1 MGSVPWVSYG
11 SHLPMQVARWPGR
24 ALQNVLPAWGG
35 ACHASPSKGG
45 SMGLGGGQH
54 SHPSL
59 EPLVLATSSRG
70 HLAQHG
76 PSCPRYLRSKLP
88 QGRAVPP
95 LPTPAA
101 GGLKQVPTPR
111 PAHLRA
117 SRGSFGKAVPSAAPL
132 RERKGLISMQNRK
145 PAAQEASMSA
155 VRQVRGSRSGQRAGT
170 GRGQGTHQ
178 GRSES

>member
-11 SHLPMQVARWPGR
+11 SHLPMQAARWPGR

-35 ACHASPSKGG
+35 ACHASPSEGG
-45 SMGLGGGQH
+45 PWAWGGQH

-59 EPLVLATSSRG
+59 EPLVLATSSPG

-76 PSCPRYLRSKLP
+76 PSCPRYPRSKLP

-95 LPTPAA
+95 LSTPAA

-155 VRQVRGSRSGQRAGT
+155 VRQVRGSRSGQRAG
-170 GRGQGTHQ
+170 QGTHQ
-178 GRSES
+178 GRSAS

>member
-1 MGSVPWVSYG
+1 MGSVPWVGYS
-11 SHLPMQVARWPGR
+11 SHLPMQAARWPGR
-24 ALQNVLPAWGG
+24 ALQNALPAWGG
-35 ACHASPSKGG
+35 ACHASPGKGVHG
-45 SMGLGGGQH
+45 PGGGQH

-59 EPLVLATSSRG
+59 EPLVLATSSPG

-76 PSCPRYLRSKLP
+76 PSCPRYPRSKLP
-88 QGRAVPP
+88 QGRAVAP

-117 SRGSFGKAVPSAAPL
+117 SRGSCGKAVPSAAPL

-155 VRQVRGSRSGQRAGT
+155 VRQVRGSRNGQRAGK

-178 GRSES
+178 GRSAS